1 MAAANIADEQLHP
14 LADLDRTIHSPARLM
29 VMTNLYVVESAEFIA
44 LMNLTGLSWGNL
56 STHLS
61 KLEEA
66 GYVELE
72 KGFHGKKPYTMVR
85 LTGEGRAAFKAY
97 KEQMQGVLAELP
109 D

>member
-1 MAAANIADEQLHP
+1 MAAADAGAEQLHP

-61 KLEEA
+61 KLEEV
-66 GYVELE
+66 GYVEME
-72 KGFHGKKPYTMVR
+72 KGFRGKKPYTMLR
-85 LTGEGRAAFKAY
+85 LTGEGRAALKAY
-97 KEQMQGVLAELP
+97 KEQMQGVLGDLP